1 LWLATAPRNVRAM
14 SADRPLDPEAMRL
27 GRRFELLPVP
37 YRELVRDAL
46 RIADREAHKVSHRS
60 RSGRRV

>member
-1 LWLATAPRNVRAM
+1 M

-37 YRELVRDAL
+37 YRELVR
-46 RIADREAHKVSHRS
+46 IADREAHKVSHRS

>member
-1 LWLATAPRNVRAM
+1 M
-14 SADRPLDPEAMRL
+14 SADKPLDPEAMRL

-46 RIADREAHKVSHRS
+46 RIAEREAHKVSHRS